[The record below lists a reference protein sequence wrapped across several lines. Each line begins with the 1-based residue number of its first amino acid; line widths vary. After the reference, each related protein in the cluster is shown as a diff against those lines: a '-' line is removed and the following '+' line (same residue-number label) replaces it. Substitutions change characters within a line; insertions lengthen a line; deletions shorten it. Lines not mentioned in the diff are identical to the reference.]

1 VTTTRHPAGR
11 SRLVAVTNEL
21 RLFFDPSCRFT
32 ALNGAKRSASRPTS
46 NHRPR
51 TNSSRRYFRS
61 FADVLTGPPIPGY
74 SKPRGNVHT
83 IHSTTGRTAFIY
95 RFRNNGSEHHGPW
108 TPVRI
113 ERGVYTARG
122 RYGRK
127 RERRGDGGVAWRA
140 EGVGKKAKSTKL
152 ARARVRIYNGAKPW
166 PRTCRGER
174 RRARLSENNVKDL
187 VGGGSDRSRARAY
200 GTFGR
205 TGYTFTSSSSSARTS
220 VRYAATSWR
229 VKYDFFVGIL
239 FSFRRVGDGTTTGP
253 GLTGGRP
260 GRFSRN

>member
-1 VTTTRHPAGR
+1 MCIRPAVG
-11 SRLVAVTNEL
+11 TEE
-21 RLFFDPSCRFT
+21 
-32 ALNGAKRSASRPTS
+32 NG
-46 NHRPR
+46 N
-51 TNSSRRYFRS
+51 
-61 FADVLTGPPIPGY
+61 
-74 SKPRGNVHT
+74 
-83 IHSTTGRTAFIY
+83 
-95 RFRNNGSEHHGPW
+95 
-108 TPVRI
+108 
-113 ERGVYTARG
+113 
-122 RYGRK
+122 
-127 RERRGDGGVAWRA
+127 
-140 EGVGKKAKSTKL
+140 GVGMVAL
-152 ARARVRIYNGAKPW
+152 RGGQRVWVRRRRVQNWRVRIYNGAKPW